1 MTEAN
6 HYEPVP
12 EQRPHWQAGLQPDG
26 STPERWFEPAA
37 AVAPQA
43 EQRVAPSRGLIG
55 ALLATSL
62 VGAVLGGGGTFLA
75 LRETGILDAPVA
87 TATPGGGIHVSVQSE
102 SSAIIQAVA
111 NVGPSVVTIVAR
123 QATGEIT
130 GSGIVYDASGW
141 VLTNKHVVASATGID
156 VRLKDGRDF
165 QGTLYGVDT
174 LTDLAIVKID
184 GARGLSPAPIGT
196 SSGLQVGQLAIAIGS
211 PLGVDYPDSV
221 TTGIVSALGRDVTVT
236 SDTGLSGGT
245 NLHGLIQTDA
255 AINAGNSGGPLVDG
269 SGRVV
274 GVTTTLAD
282 TAQGIGFAIPID
294 IAKPIMQQA
303 LAGTKLSRP
312 FIGISY
318 IALNA
323 GLAAKDNLSLDHGA
337 WVHKED
343 ADGNS
348 VEAVVADGPAAQ
360 AGIKTGDIIT
370 AMEGQQID
378 ATHPLEDTLVQFA
391 PGRTI
396 SIELFRGGQY
406 LTVRVTLG
414 TRPTAAA

>member
-26 STPERWFEPAA
+26 STPERWFEPAPA
-37 AVAPQA
+37 ATPQGEHRSSA
-43 EQRVAPSRGLIG
+43 SRGVIV
-55 ALLATSL
+55 ALLATSI
-62 VGAVLGGGGTFLA
+62 VGAVLGGGGTFLV
-75 LRETGILDAPVA
+75 LKETGALEAPVA
-87 TATPGGGIHVSVQSE
+87 LATPRGGVSVSVQSE

-111 NVGPSVVTIVAR
+111 AVGPSVVTIVAH
-123 QATGEIT
+123 QTTGEIT
-130 GSGIVYDASGW
+130 GSGIVYDSAGW
-141 VLTNKHVVASATGID
+141 ILTNKHVVASASAIA
-156 VRLKDGRDF
+156 VRMKDGRDVK
-165 QGTLYGVDT
+165 GTLYGVDT

-184 GARGLSPAPIGT
+184 GVLGLKPAPIGT

-221 TTGIVSALGRDVTVT
+221 TTGIVSALGRDITVT
-236 SDTGLSGGT
+236 SDTGFSGT

-255 AINAGNSGGPLVDG
+255 AINGGNSGGPLVDG
-269 SGRVV
+269 SGRVI
-274 GVTTTLAD
+274 GITTALAD

-294 IAKPIMQQA
+294 VAKPIMQQA

-318 IALNA
+318 VTLNP
-323 GLAAKDNLSLDHGA
+323 GLAAKNDLPLDHGV

-343 ADGNS
+343 LDGNS
-348 VEAVVADGPAAQ
+348 VDAVVTDGPADK

-370 AMEGQQID
+370 AIEGQGID
-378 ATHPLEDTLVQFA
+378 ATHALEDALVQYA

-396 SIELFRGGQY
+396 SLELFRGGQY

-414 TRPTAAA
+414 TRPVAAT